1 MDLQPLACPPPRW
14 RPQPPTPAMSVS
26 CLGLRVLDSRL
37 GVRGLT
43 LGWSVTRTAA
53 LGRRLAR
60 TVQGEGLGVAKDGGR
75 PCPRSFLLA
84 RGLLRLPT
92 TATKVSTTATKAKT
106 TATNPCG
113 AGYKCVGFRVRGL
126 FRIRVCRFPR
136 NLSLSR
142 PLRRHNC
149 YQPLRCKMF
158 EFRV

>member
-1 MDLQPLACPPPRW
+1 
-14 RPQPPTPAMSVS
+14 MSVS

-53 LGRRLAR
+53 LGRRVAR

-113 AGYKCVGFRVRGL
+113 AGYKCVGFRVRG
-126 FRIRVCRFPR
+126 FGSESVAFFATSHSPAPSVDTIATSPCDARCS
-136 NLSLSR
+136 NLG
-142 PLRRHNC
+142 
-149 YQPLRCKMF
+149 
-158 EFRV
+158 FRVKGSGFRV